1 MGTHIHRTVDLF
13 VIICLW
19 TTSLLA
25 AENVLLRVVISTL
38 SFFLF
43 VSAIRLHSIANQCEI
58 DSEHLYDYVFG
69 LRKSRDNFA
78 AQNSALAHLI
88 SIRKS
93 SITKQR
99 FNHQAV
105 KQRRNSSAVDL
116 RECVAARIKAQGM
129 I

>member
-1 MGTHIHRTVDLF
+1 MGALVHRTIDLF

-19 TTSLLA
+19 ITSLLA
-25 AENVLLRVVISTL
+25 AANILLRIVISVM

-43 VSAIRLHSIANQCEI
+43 VSAIRLHSIANQCEK

-69 LRKSRDNFA
+69 LRKSRDNLA
-78 AQNSALAHLI
+78 AQNTALARLI

-93 SITKQR
+93 SLTKQKS
-99 FNHQAV
+99 F

-116 RECVAARIKAQGM
+116 RECVASRIKEQGV
-129 I
+129 